1 MKNPGPI
8 PQHTGNRVSWLYY
21 IALSI
26 LLITFIIV
34 QRSHLLQPLLVLFL
48 LLYTPFSLKSIIPV
62 VTLLN
67 AGFCIWLLWCRMNG
81 VFGTILK
88 RFQQARLFYSGVPML
103 IVLAN
108 TCIIVLFANWKTAGQ
123 LTGLTVIFILL
134 LICLGTVVFITQQ
147 TLILQSYSDNLLKG
161 DGLLQEVIAE
171 KKEKLSP
178 ISSLILKGDN
188 KSELLEIE
196 PSNLLYLHA
205 ADNYTRIFFMNNGH
219 IDSILFRG
227 TLKKFEETLAEHDF
241 LFRCHKTYL
250 VNLLHVHLI
259 KGNALGLKL
268 YIMGVANPVPVSR
281 NLNKEILE
289 RLSHLGT
296 RGAYYT
302 YSLI

>member
-1 MKNPGPI
+1 
-8 PQHTGNRVSWLYY
+8 
-21 IALSI
+21 
-26 LLITFIIV
+26 
-34 QRSHLLQPLLVLFL
+34 
-48 LLYTPFSLKSIIPV
+48 
-62 VTLLN
+62 
-67 AGFCIWLLWCRMNG
+67 
-81 VFGTILK
+81 
-88 RFQQARLFYSGVPML
+88 ML

-108 TCIIVLFANWKTAGQ
+108 TSIIVMFANWKTSGQ
-123 LTGLTVIFILL
+123 LAGLTTIFILL
-134 LICLGTVVFITQQ
+134 LVCLGMVVFITQQ

-161 DGLLQEVIAE
+161 GEGLMQEVIAE

-205 ADNYTRIFFMNNGH
+205 ADNYTRIFFMNNGQ

-241 LFRCHKTYL
+241 LFRCHKTFL

-268 YIMGVANPVPVSR
+268 YIMGVVNPVPVSR